1 MKRRG
6 LAVVLA
12 VVMTAF
18 IFTGCGGNAVSN
30 NQRQA
35 KEQTKKETTTESSKK
50 EETPAS
56 SSKVEQPASLAVT
69 EEKKTYDNFSL
80 KPSPDKYTFYI
91 QDYVGKN
98 VRSIGYI
105 SLGGDCR
112 DRYGDAT
119 VLLNL
124 VADDGSYIDVQD
136 ETILQQY
143 MVTGQNV
150 APNSEMKL
158 TYDVDSNG
166 KEYSNLIDTQTYDA
180 ITLTVK
186 PVTDGPVVSKKE
198 S

>member
-56 SSKVEQPASLAVT
+56 SAKNEQPVSSAVT

-80 KPSPDKYTFYI
+80 KPSPDKYTQYV
-91 QDYVGKN
+91 DKYVGMNAAN
-98 VRSIGYI
+98 VGYT
-105 SLGGDCR
+105 SLGGDR
-112 DRYGDAT
+112 MIRIGNG
-119 VLLNL
+119 LLEITY
-124 VADDGSYIDVQD
+124 VTEDGSYVQFD
-136 ETILQQY
+136 DKEALRKYVIVAQSIEPN
-143 MVTGQNV
+143 TGN
-150 APNSEMKL
+150 
-158 TYDVDSNG
+158 
-166 KEYSNLIDTQTYDA
+166 SNLKK
-180 ITLTVK
+180 TVMGWNMTTWWIIR
-186 PVTDGPVVSKKE
+186 PIRRSTFW
-198 S
+198 